1 MRTSRKHPNDKRRT
15 ESMAQRQGG
24 LNMIHHLTKEEVEAI
39 FNDEESVNEIIQA
52 LGLLYG
58 DDIEED

>member
-1 MRTSRKHPNDKRRT
+1 
-15 ESMAQRQGG
+15 MAQRKGG

-58 DDIEED
+58 DDIEEG